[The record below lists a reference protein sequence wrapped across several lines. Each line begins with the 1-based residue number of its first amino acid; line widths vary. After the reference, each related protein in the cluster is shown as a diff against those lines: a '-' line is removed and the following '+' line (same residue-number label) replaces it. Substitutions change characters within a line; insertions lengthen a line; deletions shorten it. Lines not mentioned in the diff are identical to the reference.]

1 MVIKDSIKTGLDYF
15 NYDLLSNKLLS
26 YRGVYQEQVKAVTVI
41 KNGMGSLLKPLFKF
55 DKYAHRNILYPKVNS
70 GAKEVLRTIL
80 ERSGMTNP
88 NFHSDQL
95 NGQDILFPICFVKD
109 EDLLLTNNESNSNKR
124 KTKNRRIKAL
134 VDNGYLLAIHRGFQ
148 GYDWKNQKEVNKKTN
163 TVFIPFP
170 SLFIW
175 EFNPEFKN
183 LYQATI
189 DETLKDNLLKEF
201 INEFYWKLV
210 SPKNR
215 TCIPENLINAKGDT
229 NKHAIPSVIEQLKI
243 SFKLYLKHYE
253 SWERTS
259 LYNDH

>member
-1 MVIKDSIKTGLDYF
+1 MIYF
-15 NYDLLSNKLLS
+15 QIKLLS
-26 YRGVYQEQVKAVTVI
+26 YRGATRNVGAVTVI
-41 KNGMGSLLKPLFKF
+41 KNGMGSLLKPSFKF
-55 DKYAHRNILYPKVNS
+55 DKYAHRNILYPKEP
-70 GAKEVLRTIL
+70 AKEVLRINPGVVRTK
-80 ERSGMTNP
+80 P

-148 GYDWKNQKEVNKKTN
+148 GYDWKNQSQVNKKTN

-170 SLFIW
+170 TLFIW

-229 NKHAIPSVIEQLKI
+229 KKHAIPSVIEQLKI
-243 SFKLYLKHYE
+243 SFKLYFKHYE